1 MNVREF
7 VIRLALDAAGF
18 RQGVEAAQQA
28 LRALLRAGGSAGG
41 NLDDLGR
48 RASEAGDDLRDAGQQ
63 GRRAGEEAAA
73 GAKKGESAWKAFG
86 DSLGRVAAV
95 FGGGALITGSL
106 ADYQKTVGD
115 IAKTSEYLGMSMA
128 EWQGWQNAAQA
139 AGTDAEN
146 LATRMADLG
155 DWMQNLALHD
165 SGPLKD
171 AVKDLGVSFK
181 DGKGKVV
188 SFQEG
193 LLRLAQA
200 TEGMDRQK
208 ATSLLTQ
215 IGFDEQTI
223 PFILKGRKSLE
234 ELTRAGRENARYTK
248 QDAEIAAK
256 MREAWLGLQNVWQD
270 VTATVMRAIGPVFG
284 WLAQKLEKISDW
296 ARDNGDSVLVYVTA
310 LAAVFTTVLAPAV
323 WSVMRPLLPLM
334 LLFGGLAAAIDELI
348 VFAEGGGSALEKLM
362 RKMGASEETIESL
375 RAAVRSVI
383 GFFRDLWTVMAG
395 DGADRSAALDRVREK
410 LESLKTWFRDFFAAI
425 GRWISGL
432 FDNLGKWLLEKIPE
446 PVRKLMGIGDGDDE
460 DAEDARP
467 AEAVTTASM
476 PRGMAAPPAVRPE
489 HLGPAGPRVVDNSR
503 RTATTVTTGD
513 IIVQAPDADPDAVA
527 RAVPNALRE
536 QVAQADGAF
545 AGT

>member
-7 VIRLALDAAGF
+7 VIRLALDAVGF
-18 RQGVEAAQQA
+18 RQGVEAAQRA
-28 LRALLRAGGSAGG
+28 LRELLRAGGG
-41 NLDDLGR
+41 LDDLGR
-48 RASEAGDDLRDAGQQ
+48 RASGAGDDMRDAGQQ
-63 GRRAGEEAAA
+63 GRRAGEAAA
-73 GAKKGESAWKAFG
+73 EGARQGESAWKSFG

-95 FGGGALITGSL
+95 FGGGALIAGGL
-106 ADYQKTVGD
+106 ADYRDTVGD

-128 EWQGWQNAAQA
+128 EWQGWRHAAQA

-146 LATRMADLG
+146 LATRLADLG
-155 DWMQNLALHD
+155 DYMQDLVLHD

-171 AVKDLGVSFK
+171 AVKDMGVSFK
-181 DGKGKVV
+181 DGKGNVV
-188 SFQEG
+188 SLEEG
-193 LLRLAQA
+193 LLRLAEA

-223 PFILKGRKSLE
+223 PVIIKGRKGLE

-256 MREAWLGLQNVWQD
+256 MREAWLGVQNAWRD

-296 ARDNGDSVLVYVTA
+296 TRDNGDSVLVYVTA
-310 LAAVFTTVLAPAV
+310 LAAVFATVLAPAV
-323 WSVMRPLLPLM
+323 WSVMAPLLPLM
-334 LLFGGLAAAIDELI
+334 LLFGGLAVAIDELI
-348 VFAEGGGSALEKLM
+348 VFAEGGESALEKLM
-362 RKMGASEETIESL
+362 RKMGASEETIESV

-383 GFFRDLWTVMAG
+383 GFFRDLWTVITG

-410 LESLKTWFRDFFAAI
+410 LETLKTWFRDFFAAI
-425 GRWISGL
+425 GRWIGGL
-432 FDNLGKWLLEKIPE
+432 FDKLGKWLLEKIPE
-446 PVRKLMGIGDGDDE
+446 PVRKLMGIGDAGDDE
-460 DAEDARP
+460 DADAARD
-467 AEAVTTASM
+467 AGAAATAST
-476 PRGMAAPPAVRPE
+476 AQAFVAPPAVRPE